1 VGADIG
7 ASVAQLASPLHLT
20 APFGYNGR
28 VRSRPIPRGSILATA
43 SAIAATPIAAA
54 TAFAADVVQ
63 RSSIFDPVSA
73 PADAVVDVARL
84 VLGVTAGILAVVGG
98 LLIFSIVRYRRR
110 RDDDGSEPPQ
120 VYGSDQI
127 ELAWTVIPTVI
138 VFALGIVTAR
148 TVYDVQAATKPPG
161 AIDVT
166 VVGHQWWWEIRY
178 PGLGVV
184 TANELHVPV
193 SDGEATP
200 TFLALESAD
209 VVHSFWVPQLAGK
222 TDVIPNRRN
231 AMWIAPR
238 EPGLYLGQCAEFCGT
253 QHAHMLLRVYVHPRA
268 EYDAWVAAQQQ
279 LAVVDP
285 SVAEG
290 RRIFETTA
298 CINCHSVR
306 GTVATGRFGPDLTH
320 LMSRD
325 TLAAGADA
333 LTPASLRAWIRDPD
347 HVKPGALMPAM
358 NLDDPSLDQLVA
370 YLQTLR

>member
-1 VGADIG
+1 MRFGPTLRGSVFAG
-7 ASVAQLASPLHLT
+7 ASTIATTLIAASR
-20 APFGYNGR
+20 A
-28 VRSRPIPRGSILATA
+28 LATDA
-43 SAIAATPIAAA
+43 
-54 TAFAADVVQ
+54 VVHT
-63 RSSIFDPVSA
+63 SSVFDPVSA
-73 PADAVVDVARL
+73 PADAVLEVARL
-84 VLGVTAGILAVVGG
+84 VLFVATGIFVVVGG
-98 LLIFSIVRYRRR
+98 LLVYSIVRYRRR

-138 VFALGIVTAR
+138 VIALGVVTAR
-148 TVYDVQAATKPPG
+148 TVFDVQAATRPPG

-178 PGLGVV
+178 PDLGIV

-193 SDGEATP
+193 SDGESTP

-209 VVHSFWVPQLAGK
+209 VVHWFWVPQLAGK

-231 AMWIAPR
+231 AMWIEPR

-253 QHAHMLLRVYVHPRA
+253 QHAHMLLRVFVQPRA

-279 LAVVDP
+279 VAVSDP
-285 SVAEG
+285 GAAEG
-290 RRIFETTA
+290 RRIFESTA
-298 CINCHSVR
+298 CINCHTVR

-325 TLAAGADA
+325 TLAAGADT
-333 LTPASLRAWIRDPD
+333 LDRDSLLAWIRDPD

-358 NLDDPSLDQLVA
+358 NLDDAALAPLVA

>member
-1 VGADIG
+1 LHRR
-7 ASVAQLASPLHLT
+7 ASLGYNRRVRFRPILRGSVLASAST
-20 APFGYNGR
+20 
-28 VRSRPIPRGSILATA
+28 IATTLIA
-43 SAIAATPIAAA
+43 AHAIANDA
-54 TAFAADVVQ
+54 VVHT
-63 RSSIFDPVSA
+63 SSVFDPVSA
-73 PADAVVDVARL
+73 PGDSVLEVAQLVIAVA
-84 VLGVTAGILAVVGG
+84 AGIFIVVGG
-98 LLIFSIVRYRRR
+98 LLFFSIVRYRRR
-110 RDDDGSEPPQ
+110 RDDDGSEPPP

-138 VFALGIVTAR
+138 VIALGIVTAR
-148 TVYDVQAATKPPG
+148 TVFDVQAATRPPG

-178 PGLGVV
+178 PGLGIV
-184 TANELHVPV
+184 TANEVHVPV
-193 SDGEATP
+193 SDGDATP

-279 LAVVDP
+279 VAVADP
-285 SVAEG
+285 TVAEG
-290 RRIFETTA
+290 RRIFESTA
-298 CINCHSVR
+298 CINCHTVR

-320 LMSRD
+320 LMSRE

-333 LTPASLRAWIRDPD
+333 LNRDSLRAWIRDPD

-358 NLDDPSLDQLVA
+358 NLDDAALDPLVA
-370 YLQTLR
+370 YLETLR